1 MPEDSPTGPGPEPQ
15 PAAADHGS
23 GPDWRPQLES
33 LGRFI
38 RAQRRIAGLTLRQ
51 LADLADVSNAYL
63 SQIERG
69 KHEPSVRVLRQVA
82 RGLNVSAETILDQ
95 AGLFHDPSPGTSP
108 GTSHGTEAGTAGD
121 TGADRPAAA
130 AAIAADARL
139 TAAQKDALL
148 AVYRSYLAANEA
160 LGSDAGA

>member
-1 MPEDSPTGPGPEPQ
+1 MPDGEGAHGDDRGAREPE
-15 PAAADHGS
+15 AA
-23 GPDWRPQLES
+23 WRHQLES
-33 LGRFI
+33 LGSFI

-82 RGLNVSAETILDQ
+82 QGLNVSAETILDQ
-95 AGLFHDPSPGTSP
+95 AGLFHDPQPPGSQD
-108 GTSHGTEAGTAGD
+108 TAGD
-121 TGADRPAAA
+121 PGTGRPGTT
-130 AAIAADARL
+130 AAIAADERL

-148 AVYRSYLAANEA
+148 AVYNSYLAANESPA
-160 LGSDAGA
+160 PGTRA